1 MGIPSG
7 CRIAAASGIHFLF
20 RSADCPSG
28 REPGPGMHR
37 GARTHYYILIYS
49 FSVHATRHWDVPW
62 ENPEILTNCSPPLMP
77 VNGDDPTPTYAD
89 RELVDLRC
97 VVFRPLPV
105 GHAVLRVARAPRSAY
120 PNSPFRRHA
129 PFPDY
134 PGAPI
139 RILKTPR
146 WMNAVIRPCTDTI
159 YRCNNHDKQAYPC
172 FCPLPAANIRSG
184 SQLAGICADDQLH

>member
-1 MGIPSG
+1 MKREFLNLENILHHETMGIPSG

-77 VNGDDPTPTYAD
+77 VNGDAPTPTYAD
-89 RELVDLRC
+89 RELVDLLC
-97 VVFRPLPV
+97 VVFRPPSSRECSP
-105 GHAVLRVARAPRSAY
+105 ACCARATV
-120 PNSPFRRHA
+120 
-129 PFPDY
+129 
-134 PGAPI
+134 
-139 RILKTPR
+139 RIP
-146 WMNAVIRPCTDTI
+146 
-159 YRCNNHDKQAYPC
+159 QS
-172 FCPLPAANIRSG
+172 PLPTACPIPRLPGGAHTHIEDPALDERGHPS
-184 SQLAGICADDQLH
+184 LHRHNLSL